1 MERNSLTEINDDDFM
16 LNYHENESNKE
27 FESRIEEVLSSK
39 GRILILKTLAEMEEL
54 NISAIARVTNLNHNT
69 TSQHLEFLTKVGL
82 VQEKRFGRIKIFR
95 FRSENIRARSL
106 KKLFEI
112 WK

>member
-1 MERNSLTEINDDDFM
+1 MYKDPVKI
-16 LNYHENESNKE
+16 ENELNLKFNE
-27 FESRIEEVLSSK
+27 KQPKIVKCNIEEVLSSK

-54 NISAIARVTNLNHNT
+54 NISAIARVTNLNHST
-69 TSQHLEFLTKVGL
+69 TTQHLEFLTKVGL

-95 FRSENIRARSL
+95 YRSENIRARSL

-112 WK
+112 WE